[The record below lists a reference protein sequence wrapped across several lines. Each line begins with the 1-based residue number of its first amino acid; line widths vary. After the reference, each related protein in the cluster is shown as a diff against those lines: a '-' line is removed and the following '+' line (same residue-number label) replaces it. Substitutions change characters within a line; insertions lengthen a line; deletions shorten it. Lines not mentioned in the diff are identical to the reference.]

1 MSILAWRWCLH
12 KSYITSVSEEI
23 LCPILEAVIK
33 RKHLGKAGAHT
44 MKAGMNNEPQGRI
57 FCSCGQ
63 AELWERK
70 SVASLVSLCL
80 WLGGVSVCFFLL

>member
-1 MSILAWRWCLH
+1 MPNSRSGH
-12 KSYITSVSEEI
+12 KKIAPGESRGY
-23 LCPILEAVIK
+23 
-33 RKHLGKAGAHT
+33 T
-44 MKAGMNNEPQGRI
+44 MKAGVNNEPQGRV

-80 WLGGVSVCFFLL
+80 WSGGVSVCFFLL